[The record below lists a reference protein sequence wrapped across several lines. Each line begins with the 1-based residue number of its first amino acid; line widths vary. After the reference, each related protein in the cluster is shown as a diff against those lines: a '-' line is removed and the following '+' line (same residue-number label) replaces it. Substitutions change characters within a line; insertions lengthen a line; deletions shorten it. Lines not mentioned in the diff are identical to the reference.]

1 MKFLKSILPTLIL
14 TPFKYIS
21 YPINNYNNYNVRGV
35 KLYMKKGLFNNEVF
49 YTPKTIN
56 QKKYVDLLNNQTNN
70 IIVAIGPAGSGK
82 TMFACLKA
90 IDSLKKNLVN
100 KIIITRPV
108 VPVEEDIG
116 FLPGNI
122 VKKMDPWTRPIFDIF
137 LEYYAQNEITQMVNN
152 GVIEISP
159 LAYMRGRTFKNSF
172 IIADEMQ
179 NSSPNQMLMLS
190 TRIGINSRMVIT
202 GDLQQS
208 DKLIDNGLK
217 DFINK
222 FEYYTQSDDNS
233 INEIKL
239 IKLNTSDVLRSPIVE
254 NVIKMYNYK
263 KSFNENIFGSE
274 NLTNGN
280 KSSIINNR
288 SKFPKNN
295 NDAALIPIGQYHGGF

>member
-1 MKFLKSILPTLIL
+1 LSTKSKNKNNKPEVSREQLSKVILKPRQEEYKNVI
-14 TPFKYIS
+14 IS
-21 YPINNYNNYNVRGV
+21 N
-35 KLYMKKGLFNNEVF
+35 K
-49 YTPKTIN
+49 
-56 QKKYVDLLNNQTNN
+56 
-70 IIVAIGPAGSGK
+70 IIFCHGPAGTSKTFTTIFSALCLLAEQKISNIILTKPIQESGEK
-82 TMFACLKA
+82 L
-90 IDSLKKNLVN
+90 
-100 KIIITRPV
+100 
-108 VPVEEDIG
+108 G
-116 FLPGNI
+116 FLPGDI
-122 VKKMDPWTRPIFDIF
+122 DEKVKPFMESYMDSLTLIIGKELTDW
-137 LEYYAQNEITQMVNN
+137 L
-152 GVIEISP
+152 ISTGIIRCEP